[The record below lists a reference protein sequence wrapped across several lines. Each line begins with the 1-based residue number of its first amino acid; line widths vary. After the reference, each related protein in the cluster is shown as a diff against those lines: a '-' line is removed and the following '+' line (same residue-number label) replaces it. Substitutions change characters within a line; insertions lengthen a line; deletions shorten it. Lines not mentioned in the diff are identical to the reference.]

1 MQHLETDTSSPGPY
15 RDKENPTM
23 SVHVP
28 LMIDTT
34 VSYNL
39 WIFISKGNSV
49 SYVQADDSRN
59 MSSALA
65 G

>member
-1 MQHLETDTSSPGPY
+1 MQHLETDTGSPGPY

-28 LMIDTT
+28 LMIDTA

-39 WIFISKGNSV
+39 WIFISKRNYV
-49 SYVQADDSRN
+49 SCVQADDSRN
-59 MSSALA
+59 VSSALA